1 MDNTKR
7 NIGIIIGIISFTLSM
22 VLGFLGNMRPV
33 IMIAR
38 SFACFVIS
46 IILSL
51 IVVIAIEKCAYSD
64 KPLQVDENIK
74 SPENNNQN
82 ETEPKAT

>member
-1 MDNTKR
+1 MDKTKR
-7 NIGIIIGIISFTLSM
+7 NIGIIIGVISFTLSM
-22 VLGFLGNMRPV
+22 ALGFLGDMRPV
-33 IMIAR
+33 TMLMR

-51 IVVIAIEKCAYSD
+51 IVVVAVEKCAGSD
-64 KPLQVDENIK
+64 EPLQVHKSMK

-82 ETEPKAT
+82 KTAG

>member
-1 MDNTKR
+1 
-7 NIGIIIGIISFTLSM
+7 
-22 VLGFLGNMRPV
+22 MRPV
-33 IMIAR
+33 IMLVR

-51 IVVIAIEKCAYSD
+51 IFVIAIEKCASSD
-64 KPLQVDENIK
+64 KPLQVHENMK

-82 ETEPKAT
+82 KTGPKTT

>member
-1 MDNTKR
+1 MDSTKR

-22 VLGFLGNMRPV
+22 ALGLLGNMRPV
-33 IMIAR
+33 IMLVR

-46 IILSL
+46 VILSL
-51 IVVIAIEKCAYSD
+51 IVVIAIEKCASSD
-64 KPLQVDENIK
+64 KPLQVHENMK

-82 ETEPKAT
+82 KTEPKIT